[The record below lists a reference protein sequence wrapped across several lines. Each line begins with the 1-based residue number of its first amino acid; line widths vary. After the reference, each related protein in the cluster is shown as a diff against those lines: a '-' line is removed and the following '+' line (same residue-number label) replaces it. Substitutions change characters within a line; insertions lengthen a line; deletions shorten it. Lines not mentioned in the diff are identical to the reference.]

1 MIGYDTLNILV
12 FLGLIFEDWMDLK
25 SYWNNL
31 IMFVMEKL
39 NFDYMGLK
47 DYGKLLR
54 GKENLDV

>member
-1 MIGYDTLNILV
+1 MITLNVLI

-31 IMFVMEKL
+31 NMFVMKKL

-47 DYGKLLR
+47 DYGELLR
-54 GKENLDV
+54 GKENLNV